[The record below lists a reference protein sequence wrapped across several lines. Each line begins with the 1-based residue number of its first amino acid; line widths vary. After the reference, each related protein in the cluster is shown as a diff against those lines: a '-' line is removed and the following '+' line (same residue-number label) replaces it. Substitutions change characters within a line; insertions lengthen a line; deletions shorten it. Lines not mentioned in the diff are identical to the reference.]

1 VGLKAKTVD
10 IAWKAG
16 NSKTLGLQ
24 CLILWRWW
32 LVLWDQ
38 KDEMQF
44 MGLKPRKLKGMKNI

>member
-16 NSKTLGLQ
+16 NSKTLELQ